1 MKLVVEH
8 WYKFE
13 LIEPGKR
20 GIKMKQCDRK
30 IIIHTVSIAAKAAAL
45 AIPMPVIQFF
55 LQESVDGITEAVFSM
70 PADFPTVEIVLQ
82 DSTEM
87 IRIAVLD
94 VLASLDNTDKLIFDF
109 HERPIHMADKLVKEQ
124 LGRNRDYSCD
134 ELSQI
139 SQALSLYVLKVRE
152 WAIQKPDVLRQ
163 IIEGLGSEMYR
174 LKNNMTELNI
184 CVRDHE
190 KRIDKIEQNSYP
202 NIVMQTLPTLDLR
215 SLECYKLGSIDFY
228 RYFVADSSIGIKDFF
243 LLDNYRMLTLTED
256 DPLLNSYN
264 RNLKRNIKDL
274 QEVRNILQ
282 NQGILL
288 ITGMYGTG
296 KTALMKKLHFEL
308 SQNTENLICYFQ
320 ANSVIQVIN
329 EIWMNTSDQAVKAIG
344 IEAVIQMK
352 LAMCFDRLSSSG
364 TQVYIF
370 IDELEELNIVLDQNT
385 AYLDVFLSC
394 VCSYQE
400 RHSNY
405 FFILAS
411 RKYAQIA
418 DKKEIC
424 VADTLFYEYCC
435 AYDGRRTSFTL
446 VQTQLFSVEARAE
459 WIEEYAGRNNKFIT
473 FTEIKKTYGK
483 IVTAMKT
490 PIFLFAFMRK
500 YVSNIKSQVVE
511 GYYFYYSKF
520 IDETI
525 SGRFGLGQHSNL
537 IETKNFTESGYRNI
551 LRQIAFNILKNSE
564 KYLNAKIYK
573 EYIVEEQPLLA
584 DELTE
589 RKFEILLSDL
599 EEFMQ
604 PTEYEK
610 ASLINCYFFNMDNR
624 RICFTDTNILFA
636 LAAEY
641 IFDSI
646 CFLAQNNNMEFQVD
660 HLNQIKLVRLYPHLA
675 DYIIYLLKTSEHKEE
690 IIAYITSFVKHPG
703 IRSHHLNMSEQN
715 VGFVE
720 RILLLYILFIK
731 TNKQTYNKPE
741 YSHMFKEMLYYVNA
755 YKTKFYISSKK
766 EYAYT
771 IERYCMGL
779 EMHYLELK
787 RVNLKNFNFQSC
799 NITGECKFIQCK
811 FCYTNFFNV
820 TMDDVKFELCEIK
833 NIGKFL
839 LKWPKG
845 EHGKYQVTFDSCRM
859 KDCQFVLQA
868 VRFCNCKIND
878 LKLDVTKDRVVVFEN
893 CNISKLWID
902 VHSRSTSHRP
912 VFMNCIFGKDK
923 LPRIAGFSSEEV
935 KDIIGMNGKQL

>member
-1 MKLVVEH
+1 MNQ
-8 WYKFE
+8 
-13 LIEPGKR
+13 R
-20 GIKMKQCDRK
+20 DRK
-30 IIIHTVSIAAKAAAL
+30 IVIHTVSIAAKAAAL
-45 AIPMPVIQFF
+45 AIPQSIIQFF
-55 LQESVDGITEAVFSM
+55 LQEGVDGITETVLNV
-70 PADFPTVEIVLQ
+70 PADFPTVEIALQ

-87 IRIAVLD
+87 VRIAVLD
-94 VLASLDNTDKLIFDF
+94 ILASLDDTDELISDF
-109 HERPIHMADKLVKEQ
+109 HELSIHMADKLVKEQ
-124 LGRNRDYSCD
+124 LGRDRGYSCD

-139 SQALSLYVLKVRE
+139 SQALSLYVRKVRE
-152 WAIQKPDVLRQ
+152 WAIQKPDVMRQ

-174 LKNNMTELNI
+174 LKNNVTELNI

-190 KRIDKIEQNSYP
+190 IRIDEIEKNSHP
-202 NIVMQTLPTLDLR
+202 NIVTQPLPILDLR
-215 SLECYKLGSIDFY
+215 SLECYKSESSEFY
-228 RYFVADSSIGIKDFF
+228 RYFVADSSIGINDFF
-243 LLDNYRMLTLTED
+243 LLDNYRMLTLTVD
-256 DPLLNSYN
+256 YPLLSSYN
-264 RNLKRNIKDL
+264 RNLESNIKDL

-282 NQGILL
+282 NQGILF

-308 SQNTENLICYFQ
+308 SQNTENLVCYFQ
-320 ANSVIQVIN
+320 ANSVIQFIN
-329 EIWMNTSDQAVKAIG
+329 EIWMNTSEQIVKAIG
-344 IEAVIQMK
+344 IKTVIQK
-352 LAMCFDRLSSSG
+352 ELEKCFDGLFSSG

-370 IDELEELNIVLDQNT
+370 IDELEELNIVLDKNT
-385 AYLDVFLSC
+385 AYLDVFFSC

-411 RKYAQIA
+411 RKYAQI
-418 DKKEIC
+418 DERKEIC

-435 AYDGRRTSFTL
+435 VYDGRRTSFAF
-446 VQTQLFSVEARAE
+446 VQTQLFSVEARDE
-459 WIEEYAGRNNKFIT
+459 WIEEYASRNNKSIT

-483 IVTAMKT
+483 IVNAMNT

-500 YVSNIKSQVVE
+500 YVSNINSQVVE
-511 GYYFYYSKF
+511 GYYYYYSKF

-564 KYLNAKIYK
+564 KYLNTKIYK

-641 IFDSI
+641 IFESI
-646 CFLAQNNNMEFQVD
+646 CFLAQKNNMEFQVD

-675 DYIIYLLKTSEHKEE
+675 DYIIYLLKTSKHNEE
-690 IIAYITSFVKHPG
+690 IIAYITSFVKHPD

-715 VGFVE
+715 AGFVE

-731 TNKQTYNKPE
+731 TNKKTYNNPE

-779 EMHYLELK
+779 NLHYLELK

-799 NITGECKFIQCK
+799 NITSKCKFIQCK
-811 FCYTNFFNV
+811 FCYTNFFDV

-833 NIGKFL
+833 NIGKFS

-845 EHGKYQVTFDSCRM
+845 AHGKYQVTFDNCRIR
-859 KDCQFVLQA
+859 DCQFVLKA
-868 VRFCNCKIND
+868 VRFCNCKING
-878 LKLDVTKDRVVVFEN
+878 LKLDVTEDRVVVFEN
-893 CNISKLWID
+893 CHIGKLSID
-902 VHSRSTSHRP
+902 VNSRSTSHRP
-912 VFMNCIFGKDK
+912 VFTNCIFGKDK
-923 LPRIAGFSSEEV
+923 LPSIRGFSAEEV
-935 KDIIGMNGKQL
+935 KDMIRMNGK